1 MKGYIRIID
10 RDLRHLPLEDVL
22 SLNRDT
28 VCGLSI
34 LMDGKW
40 KTLDS
45 YIHFDNNLLLSW
57 THVTP
62 IEWRTAQFIE
72 QIDDRLYFEW
82 NDSVLQGYFAYLFR
96 DMEKVIPCLKKEGL
110 YFNNHEINSLVDQL
124 KTLLF

>member
-22 SLNRDT
+22 SFNRDT
-28 VCGLSI
+28 VRGLSI

-40 KTLDS
+40 KTLDT

-57 THVTP
+57 THITP
-62 IEWRTAQFIE
+62 LEWRTAQFIE

-96 DMEKVIPCLKKEGL
+96 DMEKVIPCLKKDGL
-110 YFNNHEINSLVDQL
+110 YFNNHEINSLINQL